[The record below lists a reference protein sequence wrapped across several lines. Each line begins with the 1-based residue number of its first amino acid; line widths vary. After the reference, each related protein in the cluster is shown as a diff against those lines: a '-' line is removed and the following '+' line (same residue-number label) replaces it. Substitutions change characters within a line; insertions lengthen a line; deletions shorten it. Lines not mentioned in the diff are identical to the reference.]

1 MDIEKFFDTVD
12 HKWMMKCLEQRI
24 ADPSLLR
31 LIGRFLKAGVMEEGK
46 YQETDRG
53 TPQGGIISPVLANI
67 YLHYIL
73 DLWFEKEV
81 KRQAKGYAQLTRY
94 ADDFIVCF
102 ESEEDAKGFG
112 ERLRQRLGKFGLKVS
127 EEKSRIIEFGRKAW
141 QRAQEGGGKVST
153 FNFLGFT
160 YYCDKTRKW
169 TFKVGRKTNPKKMR
183 AKLKAMNQWLKSI
196 RNAIEFKEWWPIL
209 KQKLIGHYRYYGISG
224 NMRGIRIYYSQ
235 SVKLAY
241 KWVNRRS
248 QKKSFNW
255 EKYRRLIYE
264 WNPLPQPKIYH
275 LTYTLSSKRKCY

>member
-1 MDIEKFFDTVD
+1 MDERRGKGHKKEEERYLPLTFWDLPITVTR
-12 HKWMMKCLEQRI
+12 H
-24 ADPSLLR
+24 
-31 LIGRFLKAGVMEEGK
+31 GK
-46 YQETDRG
+46 G
-53 TPQGGIISPVLANI
+53 
-67 YLHYIL
+67 
-73 DLWFEKEV
+73 
-81 KRQAKGYAQLTRY
+81 
-94 ADDFIVCF
+94 
-102 ESEEDAKGFG
+102 
-112 ERLRQRLGKFGLKVS
+112 
-127 EEKSRIIEFGRKAW
+127 
-141 QRAQEGGGKVST
+141 
-153 FNFLGFT
+153 
-160 YYCDKTRKW
+160 
-169 TFKVGRKTNPKKMR
+169 TFKVGCKTNPKKMR